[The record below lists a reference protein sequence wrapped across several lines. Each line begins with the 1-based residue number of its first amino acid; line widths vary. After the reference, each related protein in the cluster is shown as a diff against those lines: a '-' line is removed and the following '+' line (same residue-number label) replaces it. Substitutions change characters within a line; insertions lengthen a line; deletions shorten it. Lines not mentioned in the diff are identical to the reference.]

1 MSREVDTRV
10 IAAQQPAADRLEGLR
25 EAALEASRRLPGE
38 HTVRVGGVDAV
49 TGNPDVLLSEA
60 APPEQGDYVER
71 ALEHLGQVS
80 GALGLTPAQASE
92 FAPDPVVQETSGG
105 AVAVHLTQQYR
116 GIPIFAAAQTVRFG
130 VDGRIEETVGRTVS
144 IGAAQSAT
152 PALSVVDAVRRAAEH
167 VARPT
172 ADEQQRTD
180 QFGEPFAPA
189 GVDLD
194 GFEPTVVAMFSDRPD
209 MPTVL
214 AAGPFGDELK
224 AGLIWFPIAE
234 GDLRLGWE
242 VLVTMPDYAE
252 QFRVIVDAT
261 SGDILYAKQ
270 LVPTAIARGSV
281 YKRDGGS
288 ARETVAFPVGTSALG
303 VPVPPDLPNGWP
315 DQWVAGDAAEGNA
328 VFAHLGDS
336 GPTIRGVAANGT
348 VVFEPP
354 DATGDEQ
361 KVLNI
366 FYFNCVM
373 HDFFYLLGFRER
385 DGNFQRDNLGRG
397 GIASDRVDA
406 RAYSGPVSGT
416 ASMGT
421 PIDGSSP
428 VMKMG
433 LVQSTNRHTAFDSSV
448 VFHEFMHGVTN
459 RLVGGPH
466 NSRALDEPQSGGMGE
481 GWGDY
486 IACTINDSTVV
497 GSWVVNRPLGIRR
510 HAYDDNFPGTF
521 GDVGSPA
528 YSEVHDIGEIWA
540 AVLLA
545 LNRRLGKTLVLQ
557 IVVDALKLS
566 PANPNF
572 LQMRDAILAA
582 LQAKGRSGQL
592 SESDVRRQTAAAW
605 EVFAR
610 FEMGVGARC
619 IGASLT
625 GVVGDA
631 TTPLSAPD
639 GGLRVE
645 AAPNSAIPDA
655 NPAGIQSAL
664 NIDRPGSIA
673 ELAVE
678 IDIRHTYRGDLR
690 VTLVAPDGRMVILH
704 DRQGAGTDDLV
715 RTFTAADVPGL
726 GQLAGAPAR
735 GTWRLIVVDL
745 AKRDIGT
752 LRRWALEIEL
762 ADDGPQLVTGA
773 AQPALSIPDADP
785 TGVSSFIGLTE
796 GGTSKELAVAV
807 DITHPFVGDLRV
819 ELVAPSGRHVL
830 LADREG
836 GSSDN
841 LIARFDS
848 DAHAGLRSLV
858 GEDVR
863 GNWVMRVS
871 DLAGRD
877 IGKFNSWRLEAT
889 V

>member
-10 IAAQQPAADRLEGLR
+10 MEPTRPASERIEGLR
-25 EAALEASRRLPGE
+25 RAAVDASRRLPGD
-38 HTVRVGGVDAV
+38 HTVHVDGVDAV
-49 TGNPDVLLSEA
+49 TGNTDVLLSEA
-60 APPEQGDYVER
+60 APPEQGDHVER
-71 ALEHLGQVS
+71 ALEHLSRVS
-80 GALGLTPAQASE
+80 GALGLTPGQASE
-92 FAPDPVVQETSGG
+92 FAPDPVLQESSGG
-105 AVAVHLTQQYR
+105 AVAVHLTQQYL
-116 GIPIFAAAQTVRFG
+116 GIPIFAAAETVRFA
-130 VDGRIEETVGRTVS
+130 VDGSIEATVGRTVS
-144 IGAAQSAT
+144 IDAPPSAT
-152 PALSVVDAVRRAAEH
+152 PALSVTDAVRRAAEH
-167 VARPT
+167 VAQPT
-172 ADEQQRTD
+172 EDEQARVD
-180 QFGEPFAPA
+180 QFGEPFAPE
-189 GVDLD
+189 GVSLE
-194 GFEPTVVAMFSDRPD
+194 GFEPTVVATFTDRPD
-209 MPTVL
+209 QPTVL
-214 AAGPFGDELK
+214 EPGPFGDELK
-224 AGLIWFPIAE
+224 ASLIWFPVAE

-270 LVPTAIARGSV
+270 LVPTAVARGTV

-288 ARETVAFPVGTSALG
+288 ARETVAFPVATSELG
-303 VPVPPDLPNGWP
+303 IPVPGDLPNGWP
-315 DQWVAGDAAEGNA
+315 DHWVAADAAEGNA
-328 VFAHLGDS
+328 VRAHLDDS
-336 GPTIRGVAANGT
+336 GPTIRGRADNGT

-354 DATGDEQ
+354 DATGDDQ

-397 GIASDRVDA
+397 GLASDRVDA

-416 ASMGT
+416 ASMAT
-421 PIDGSSP
+421 PVDGSSP
-428 VMKMG
+428 VMRMG

-459 RLVGGPH
+459 RLVGGPQ

-497 GSWVVNRPLGIRR
+497 GSWVVNRPVGIRR
-510 HAYDDNFPGTF
+510 HAYDDSFPGKF
-521 GDVGSPA
+521 GDIGSA
-528 YSEVHDIGEIWA
+528 QYREVHDIGEIWA
-540 AVLLA
+540 AMLLA
-545 LNRRLGKTLVLQ
+545 LNRRLGKTLTLQ
-557 IVVDALKLS
+557 LVVDALKLS
-566 PANPNF
+566 PANPSF

-582 LQAKGRSGQL
+582 LNAKGQSGQL
-592 SESDVRRQTAAAW
+592 TASQVRSHTAAAW

-610 FEMGVGARC
+610 YGMGTGARST
-619 IGASLT
+619 GASLT
-625 GVVGDA
+625 GIVGDD
-631 TTPLSAPD
+631 TTPPSAPE
-639 GGLRVE
+639 GGNRVE
-645 AAPNSAIPDA
+645 ASPNAAIPDA

-664 NIDRPGSIA
+664 IFDRTGAIGEIA
-673 ELAVE
+673 VDV
-678 IDIRHTYRGDLR
+678 DIRHTYRGDLR
-690 VTLVAPDGRMVILH
+690 VTLLAPDGRQVTLH
-704 DRQGAGTDDLV
+704 DRQGAGADDLV
-715 RTFTAADVPGL
+715 RTFTAAGVPGL

-735 GTWRLIVVDL
+735 GTWRLIVADL

-762 ADDGPQLVTGA
+762 AGAGQQVVTGA
-773 AQPALSIPDADP
+773 AQPAQPIPDADP
-785 TGVSSFIGLTE
+785 TGVASFIGVAE
-796 GGTSKELAVAV
+796 DGTSKELAVAV

-819 ELVAPSGRHVL
+819 ELVAPSGRQVL

-841 LIARFDS
+841 LIARFES
-848 DAHAGLRSLV
+848 GAHAGLRSLV
-858 GEDVR
+858 GEEVH

-877 IGKFNSWRLEAT
+877 VGKFNSWRLEAT